1 MMTDEKILNIFRKYP
16 GQHVSGEELSEEL
29 GISRTAIWKHIEDLR
44 KIGYN
49 IEAEPHLGYKLV
61 SLPDRLL
68 AIELMHG
75 LNTKIIGK
83 NILSYDTIEST
94 MDAAYDL
101 AVKTNGEGACVFAES
116 QRKGRGRMG
125 RDWQSP
131 KYKGI
136 YVSIILR
143 PDISP
148 NETPKITLMAAVSI
162 AKTISSKFNLQPQI
176 KWPNDLLIDN
186 KKICGILT
194 EMNAE
199 ADKVKFLVVGIGIN
213 VNSKQ
218 SDLVDTATSLKE
230 KTGDKIDRIAFTKA
244 VLEGLDE
251 HYAIFNEKG
260 FQSILDE
267 LRNFSSTLGRRVKV
281 DFKNRHIEGQ
291 AMDVDESGALLVRLD
306 NGFVERIL
314 SGDVTLVR

>member
-1 MMTDEKILNIFRKYP
+1 MTDEKILSIFRKYP

-29 GISRTAIWKHIEDLR
+29 GISRAAIWKHIEDLR

-49 IEAEPHLGYKLV
+49 IEAEPHLGYRLI

-68 AIELMHG
+68 SIELMHG
-75 LNTKIIGK
+75 LSTKIIGK
-83 NILSYDTIEST
+83 SILSYDTVEST
-94 MDAAYDL
+94 MDVAHDL
-101 AVKTNGEGACVFAES
+101 AVKTKGEGVCVFAES
-116 QRKGRGRMG
+116 QKKGRGRMG

-148 NETPKITLMAAVSI
+148 NETPKITLMTAVSI

-230 KTGDKIDRIAFTKA
+230 KTGDKIDRIAFAKA

-251 HYAIFNEKG
+251 HYAIFSKKG
-260 FQSILDE
+260 FQPTLDE

-291 AMDVDESGALLVRLD
+291 AMDVDDNGALLVRTD
-306 NGFVERIL
+306 NGFTERIL
-314 SGDVTLVR
+314 SGDVMLVR

>member
-1 MMTDEKILNIFRKYP
+1 MMTDEKILSIFRKYP

-49 IEAEPHLGYKLV
+49 IEAEPHLGYRLI
-61 SLPDRLL
+61 SLPDRLVAL
-68 AIELMHG
+68 ELSQG

-83 NILSYDTIEST
+83 NILSYDTVEST

-101 AVKTNGEGACVFAES
+101 AIKTKGEGACVFAES

-131 KYKGI
+131 RYKGI
-136 YVSIILR
+136 YASIILR
-143 PDISP
+143 PDILP
-148 NETPKITLMAAVSI
+148 NETPKITLMTAVSI
-162 AKTISSKFNLQPQI
+162 AKTISSKFNLEPQI

-230 KTGDKIDRIAFTKA
+230 KTGDKIDRIAFAKA

-260 FQSILDE
+260 FQPILDE

-281 DFKNRHIEGQ
+281 DFRNRRIEGQ

-314 SGDVTLVR
+314 SGDVMLVR